1 MRRSTVVSLVLL
13 VAAFAFAVIA
23 FGNAANSSVPVK
35 MIAFY
40 MVVSSALFGVLAFI
54 GLRSRS
60 MLPRFLG
67 VAAVVG
73 AIYMLG
79 FAIFAL
85 VVLRDPTMPF

>member
-1 MRRSTVVSLVLL
+1 MRRSAVVSLILL
-13 VAAFAFAVIA
+13 AAAFGFAVIA

-35 MIAFY
+35 LVAFY

-54 GLRSRS
+54 GLRSRDRLS
-60 MLPRFLG
+60 RFLG

-73 AIYMLG
+73 TIYMLG

-85 VVLRDPTMPF
+85 LVLHDATMPF